1 MKMDVSMQLKSEYL
15 QGAFLVNSV
24 HTRLNVKKKN
34 HIESIISLKFITLL
48 VFESVNAL

>member
-1 MKMDVSMQLKSEYL
+1 MQLKSEYL
-15 QGAFLVNSV
+15 NNFLV
-24 HTRLNVKKKN
+24 RLLHNRRNVEKKN